1 MGLCLAINMKN
12 QQEFEYIIKFQDDL
26 LRYSFFLTQNEQQAK
41 DLAQEVFVKIIS
53 GKKSYIEKPKAFL
66 FAVAKNLF
74 IDQKR
79 KQKNEQSYVATEITS
94 TSLQP
99 AELEVWQTLFAL
111 PQEDQELLLL
121 IDREG
126 MSLDETSEL
135 LKLPQTTLKT
145 RLFRAREN
153 FKKKWE
159 ES

>member
-1 MGLCLAINMKN
+1 MESK
-12 QQEFEYIIKFQDDL
+12 QQLEYILRFQEDL
-26 LRYSFFLTQNEQQAK
+26 LRYCFFLSKNEQQAK
-41 DLAQEVFVKIIS
+41 DLAQEVFVKILS
-53 GKKSYIEKPKAFL
+53 GNKTNIEKPKAFL
-66 FAVAKNLF
+66 FSVAKNLF

-79 KQKNEQSYVATEITS
+79 KNKNEQSYLATETTP

-111 PQEDQELLLL
+111 SPEEQELLLL

-126 MSLDETSEL
+126 MSLNETSEL
-135 LKLPQTTLKT
+135 LKVPTTTLKT

-153 FKKKWE
+153 FKKKWD